1 MLKKRMNF
9 LANIFFIPLL
19 LISLLGAAATLL
31 NDVAEASKSGILMMD
46 ILIVMLILLF
56 LVRHK
61 KPLFSINGKFS
72 RYLRYFMLGAILFW
86 QFYLL
91 LNMSGFCVWDPGS
104 IMLKAIGKASWV
116 GEDYFSYNPNTFLLL
131 LIEHSI
137 WKGLGQPSLRILTVT
152 LGLINYGLLDSS
164 LLTLYWLGKKY
175 LTQRVGKTAF
185 VLGVVLLGIMPWAVI
200 PYSDIPAFALT
211 AFSLAA
217 LISFFSSQSI
227 STKYAYAA
235 LSGFLLGLDYLIKP
249 SLVITYI
256 AFAIVALVS
265 VSWHNL
271 DKRLLGTVVV
281 IVIIPLIMLLA
292 FSAYQQHNSYVRID
306 QRKALPMMHFAAMG
320 ATGNGG
326 YTLADVERDEA
337 IKDPGKRSA
346 VATKVWEQ
354 RVIRMGWVGYQKF
367 LIKKQVANTA
377 DGTFAWGGEGVF
389 LKPFKNYPKSLGQRL
404 FFAGGSPVVN
414 SAVKILI
421 QLVWLG
427 TLLAMLL
434 TVNDVHFIVLL
445 AKYAVV
451 GFSLFLL
458 LFEGGR
464 SRYVIQ
470 FLPFILLLAGIGIQK
485 IILMSRALGRF
496 KHRNI

>member
-1 MLKKRMNF
+1 M
-9 LANIFFIPLL
+9 
-19 LISLLGAAATLL
+19 
-31 NDVAEASKSGILMMD
+31 
-46 ILIVMLILLF
+46 
-56 LVRHK
+56 
-61 KPLFSINGKFS
+61 
-72 RYLRYFMLGAILFW
+72 
-86 QFYLL
+86 
-91 LNMSGFCVWDPGS
+91 
-104 IMLKAIGKASWV
+104 
-116 GEDYFSYNPNTFLLL
+116 
-131 LIEHSI
+131 
-137 WKGLGQPSLRILTVT
+137 
-152 LGLINYGLLDSS
+152 
-164 LLTLYWLGKKY
+164 
-175 LTQRVGKTAF
+175 
-185 VLGVVLLGIMPWAVI
+185 LGVVLLGIMPWAVI

-211 AFSLAA
+211 VFSLAA

-292 FSAYQQHNSYVRID
+292 FSAYQHHNSYVRID

-326 YTLADVERDEA
+326 YTLADVERDEV

-377 DGTFAWGGEGVF
+377 DGTFAWGVEGGFGF

-404 FFAGGSPVVN
+404 FFAGRSPVVN

-421 QLVWLG
+421 QLVWFG

-434 TVNDVHFIVLL
+434 MVNDVHFIALL